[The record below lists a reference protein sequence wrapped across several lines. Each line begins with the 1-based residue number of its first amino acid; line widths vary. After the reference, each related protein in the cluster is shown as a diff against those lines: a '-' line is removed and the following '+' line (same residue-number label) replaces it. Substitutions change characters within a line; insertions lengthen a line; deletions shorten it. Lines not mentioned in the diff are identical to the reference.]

1 MYSRRNLRIKVM
13 QALYSH
19 LQNPAKDI
27 NVIVKWLQQSIEQSD
42 KLYLLNLYFCIRV
55 AEYSKDDEQV
65 QASKFLLTD
74 EEKKVNTSIYSN
86 AFVNGFLKE
95 NDYSVF
101 VEKQKPHLQVDDD
114 IIRKIYLELKN
125 AEPYKKFVAENTGS
139 TKEVQAIFN
148 YLYGEIIY
156 KSELFHSLMEE
167 LFPGWMDEQT
177 FIHKRIDMAFKTG
190 KIEMADLKQDEAIKF
205 AYELI
210 DKTYYCENELTEL
223 IKPKLRNWD
232 ADRLA
237 AVDLILIKL
246 ALCEILYF
254 ENVPVKVSI
263 NEYIDIS
270 KLYSTPKSKDF
281 VNGIVD
287 KIKNELLR
295 DGKIQKAGRGLIN
308 D

>member
-19 LQNPAKDI
+19 LQNPAADMNMI
-27 NVIVKWLQQSIEQSD
+27 TKWLQQSIEQSD
-42 KLYLLNLYFCIRV
+42 KLYLLNIYFCVRV

-74 EEKKVNTSIYSN
+74 EEKKVNTLIYN
-86 AFVNGFLKE
+86 NPLIHGFLRE
-95 NDYSVF
+95 HDYATF
-101 VEKQKPHLQVDDD
+101 VEKQKPYLQIDDD
-114 IIRKIYLELKN
+114 IVRKIYLELKN
-125 AEPYKKFVAENTGS
+125 SDTYKKFVTEGTGS
-139 TKEVQAIFN
+139 FKEIQTIMN

-190 KIEMADLKQDEAIKF
+190 KIEMANLKEDEAIKF

-287 KIKNELLR
+287 KIKNELMR
-295 DGKIQKAGRGLIN
+295 DGRIKKAGRGLIN
-308 D
+308 E

>member
-1 MYSRRNLRIKVM
+1 M

-19 LQNPAKDI
+19 LQNPATDI
-27 NVIVKWLQQSIEQSD
+27 NMITKWLQQSIEQSD

-74 EEKKVNTSIYSN
+74 EEKKVNTAIYSN

-95 NDYSVF
+95 HDYAVF
-101 VEKQKPHLQVDDD
+101 VEKQKPFLQIDDD
-114 IIRKIYLELKN
+114 IIRKIYLELKS
-125 AEPYKKFVAENTGS
+125 AEPYKKFVADNTGS
-139 TKEVQAIFN
+139 IKEVQAIFN

-167 LFPGWMDEQT
+167 LSPGWMDEQT

-190 KIEMADLKQDEAIKF
+190 RIEMADLKQDEAIRF

-254 ENVPVKVSI
+254 ENVPIKVSI